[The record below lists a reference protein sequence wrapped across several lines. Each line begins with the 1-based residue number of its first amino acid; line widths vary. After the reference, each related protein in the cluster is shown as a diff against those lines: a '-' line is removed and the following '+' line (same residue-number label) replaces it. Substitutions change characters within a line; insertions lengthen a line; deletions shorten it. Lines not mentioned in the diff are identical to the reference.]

1 MFSLARF
8 SQSEQLR
15 HETDPVLRQ
24 GVCVALC
31 DYWLKIIKR
40 LPDVPSVNRM
50 RLLAQQMPD
59 ALRHQK
65 RYNFMRDMLGREEA
79 RRRIGSP
86 LGLAYEDQTTI
97 LRACNGMHGI
107 RARLAADLDDIG
119 AAATWTLRF
128 PDGSG
133 HAIAGFRGL
142 VSVLRT
148 VHRASVH
155 IFDPNIGEYAGE
167 LADLDPILTD
177 LFAQIPDYATIVEVS
192 RTSEG

>member
-1 MFSLARF
+1 MFSLERF
-8 SQSEQLR
+8 SQAVQLR
-15 HETDPVLRQ
+15 HETDPELRL

-31 DYWLKIIKR
+31 DHWLKIIKR

-59 ALRHQK
+59 VRLHQK
-65 RYNFMRDMLGREEA
+65 QYNFLRDRLGREEA
-79 RRRIGSP
+79 RRKVGSP

-97 LRACNGMHGI
+97 LRARNGMHGI
-107 RARLAADLDDIG
+107 RAKLGADLG
-119 AAATWTLRF
+119 EPAAAATWTLRF
-128 PDGSG
+128 PDGNG

-142 VSVLRT
+142 VSVSRT
-148 VHRASVH
+148 VHRATVH

-177 LFAQIPDYATIVEVS
+177 LFAKIPDYATITEVS